1 MPFYNRLRLR
11 EGDSSGR
18 KAEKVRI
25 ATRLIALRAALH
37 DHLYGDGGPAAQTPV
52 EDVSRYLRL
61 ATWNIREF
69 GSGAKFGPRSRESLY
84 YIAEILSHFD
94 LIAVQ
99 EVHRDRE
106 ALDHVLNL
114 LGPGWT
120 YIATDVAAGSSGN
133 SERMAMVYNTHKA
146 WFRQIAGEVVL
157 SKASEIEYPHE
168 ERLRFGAGLS
178 LELPEGARLAS
189 PPDVAIYRRA
199 GKERLKAEVPIDLPE
214 GTWLQLPQGTQLVLP
229 HRHVVT
235 RTEDGRVVLPEGTRV
250 ALPQQAMLKL
260 PGQSI
265 VGDTL
270 QFARTPF
277 LVAFQAGWL
286 KLNLCTVHIT
296 YGKGDA
302 GMRRRNQE
310 IRKLTE
316 FLAQR
321 AQSER
326 DTDADSFFVL
336 LGDFN
341 IVGRD
346 HATMRSLLTN
356 GFAVPD
362 KLQALPGTNVDKT
375 KYYDQIAYWAGRSE
389 DDIPDGTVTR
399 VEVARAGV
407 FDFFE
412 TVYRAGASDPEGTD
426 EAFYRSRARLAP
438 DCDYAEWRTYQMSD
452 HLPMWVEMRI
462 DFGEEYLR
470 QIAGGA

>member
-11 EGDSSGR
+11 EGDSEGR
-18 KAEKVRI
+18 KADKVRI
-25 ATRLIALRAALH
+25 ATRLIALRAALR
-37 DHLYGDGGPAAQTPV
+37 DHLYGNAGAAGNAQV
-52 EDVSRYLRL
+52 ADSAKYLRL

-99 EVHRDRE
+99 EVHRDRR

-120 YIATDVAAGSSGN
+120 YIATDVTAGSSGN
-133 SERMAMVYNTHKA
+133 SERMAMVYNTHRA
-146 WFRQIAGEVVL
+146 WFRKIAGEVVL

-168 ERLRFGAGLS
+168 ERLRFREGLD
-178 LELPEGARLAS
+178 LELPAGARLVS

-199 GKERLKAEVPIDLPE
+199 GKERLKAEVAIDLPE
-214 GTWLQLPQGTQLVLP
+214 GTSLQLPEGTKLVLP

-235 RTEDGRVVLPEGTRV
+235 RTDDGRVVLPEGTRV
-250 ALPQQAMLKL
+250 ALPKQAMVKL

-265 VGDTL
+265 VGGTL

-286 KLNLCTVHIT
+286 KLNLCTVHIY
-296 YGKGDA
+296 YGKDKA

-310 IRKLTE
+310 IRKLTK
-316 FLAQR
+316 FLAER
-321 AQSER
+321 AKNER
-326 DTDADSFFVL
+326 DSDADSFFVL

-346 HATMRSLLTN
+346 HATMRSLRTN
-356 GFAVPD
+356 GFAVPE

-375 KYYDQIAYWAGRSE
+375 KHYDQIAYWAERLEG
-389 DDIPDGTVTR
+389 DVTR

-412 TVYRAGASDPEGTD
+412 TVYRTGACDPEGED
-426 EAFYRSRARLAP
+426 EAFYRARAKLAP
-438 DCDYAEWRTYQMSD
+438 NCDYAEWRTYQMSD
-452 HLPMWVEMRI
+452 HLPMWVELRI
-462 DFGEEYLR
+462 DFGEEYLQ

>member
-11 EGDSSGR
+11 EGDSAGR

-25 ATRLIALRAALH
+25 AKRLIALRAALH
-37 DHLYGDGGPAAQTPV
+37 DHLHGNAGPGAHAQV
-52 EDVSRYLRL
+52 EDSAKYLRL

-120 YIATDVAAGSSGN
+120 YIATDVAGGTSGN

-146 WFRQIAGEVVL
+146 WFAKIAGEVVL

-168 ERLRFGAGLS
+168 ERLRFGQGLE

-189 PPDVAIYRRA
+189 PPDVEIYRRS
-199 GKERLKAEVPIDLPE
+199 GMERLSAEVAIDLPD
-214 GTWLQLPQGTQLVLP
+214 GTWLQLPKGSRMVLP

-250 ALPQQAMLKL
+250 AFPKTAMVKL

-286 KLNLCTVHIT
+286 KLNLCTVHIY
-296 YGKGDA
+296 YGKDDA

-316 FLAQR
+316 FLAER

-346 HATMRSLLTN
+346 HATMKSLLTN
-356 GFAVPD
+356 GFVVPE

-375 KYYDQIAYWAGRSE
+375 KYYDQIAYWSGQSE
-389 DDIPDGTVTR
+389 DDIPDGDVTR

-412 TVYRAGASDPEGTD
+412 TVYRAGANDPEGAD
-426 EAFYRSRARLAP
+426 EAFYRSDAKLPP

-452 HLPMWVEMRI
+452 HLPMWVELRI
-462 DFGEEYLR
+462 DFGQEYLE
-470 QIAGGA
+470 QIVGEA